1 MRPYRSIACCTL
13 LCAVLTHPVSAADSL
28 PAVLVPAPTSASA
41 PPAAPPVAGYTVQRG
56 DTLNIQADLVNAT
69 DGSQLW
75 GDRYTRKL
83 TDAQAGELARALIA
97 ESGLLKAESGLT
109 VLVGLSDVMQLTDA
123 QAGKLARALIK
134 NGDE

>member
-1 MRPYRSIACCTL
+1 VNPIKSLRL
-13 LCAVLTHPVSAADSL
+13 AADLNGTELAKRAGSSQGTIWKVETGHRLPSL
-28 PAVLVPAPTSASA
+28 KLLVSLSYA
-41 PPAAPPVAGYTVQRG
+41 
-56 DTLNIQADLVNAT
+56 L
-69 DGSQLW
+69 
-75 GDRYTRKL
+75 KL

>member
-56 DTLNIQADLVNAT
+56 DTL
-69 DGSQLW
+69 
-75 GDRYTRKL
+75 DRV
-83 TDAQAGELARALIA
+83 LARQF
-97 ESGLLKAESGLT
+97 GLAPSALKAWRPRFVAHNPAAFKDRNPNRLIPGSRL
-109 VLVGLSDVMQLTDA
+109 
-123 QAGKLARALIK
+123 QAPPDIAPARAQVSIPLPTPERPRAAIYYY
-134 NGDE
+134 GH

>member
-1 MRPYRSIACCTL
+1 MPR
-13 LCAVLTHPVSAADSL
+13 
-28 PAVLVPAPTSASA
+28 
-41 PPAAPPVAGYTVQRG
+41 
-56 DTLNIQADLVNAT
+56 
-69 DGSQLW
+69 
-75 GDRYTRKL
+75 
-83 TDAQAGELARALIA
+83 A

>member
-1 MRPYRSIACCTL
+1 VNPIKSLRL
-13 LCAVLTHPVSAADSL
+13 AADLNGTELAKRAGSSQGTIWKVETGHRLPSL
-28 PAVLVPAPTSASA
+28 KLLVSLSYA
-41 PPAAPPVAGYTVQRG
+41 
-56 DTLNIQADLVNAT
+56 L
-69 DGSQLW
+69 
-75 GDRYTRKL
+75 KL

-97 ESGLLKAESGLT
+97 ESGLPGQSELT